1 MNIKRTKII
10 VKNAQESAKVQNR
23 LFELGATWNSSFD
36 SDKLDK
42 PSYVD
47 NPELYV
53 DDNLQ
58 LGYSNDKSF
67 YNSYGYREITVKE
80 LLKSQTM
87 KELLE

>member
-23 LFELGATWNSSFD
+23 LFELGATWNSAFD
-36 SDKLDK
+36 ADKADI

-47 NPELYV
+47 MPELYV
-53 DDNLQ
+53 DEDLQ